1 MGEDRPTPADEVRRL
16 YEESESRTAQ
26 AMERLVGS
34 DAFGVMLARVT
45 ENVMALT
52 RIGFDA
58 MDLTVRNLRLAG
70 RQDVVRLGRQLART
84 EDKLELLLQEVEKL
98 SDEVRGTAGGD
109 GAAALFRSSGGQGGS
124 RRRSSSSSSNGSDAS
139 SSSGRGSSS
148 SRSGSRSGGT
158 RKRSS
163 SGSSR
168 SSGGGSSASR
178 S

>member
-52 RIGFDA
+52 RIGFDV

-70 RQDVVRLGRQLART
+70 RQDVVRLGRQIART

-98 SDEVRGTAGGD
+98 SDELRGTGGD
-109 GAAALFRSSGGQGGS
+109 EGAAALFRSSGGQGGG
-124 RRRSSSSSSNGSDAS
+124 RRRSTSSSNGSDAS
-139 SSSGRGSSS
+139 SPSGRGSGS

-163 SGSSR
+163 SSSSR
-168 SSGGGSSASR
+168 SSGGSSSR

>member
-52 RIGFDA
+52 RIGFDV

-70 RQDVVRLGRQLART
+70 RQDIVRLGRQIART

-98 SDEVRGTAGGD
+98 SDELRGSGEGGD
-109 GAAALFRSSGGQGGS
+109 GAAPLFRSSGGQGAG
-124 RRRSSSSSSNGSDAS
+124 RRRSSSSSNGTDA
-139 SSSGRGSSS
+139 SSSGRGSGS
-148 SRSGSRSGGT
+148 SRSGSRSGST

-163 SGSSR
+163 SSSSR
-168 SSGGGSSASR
+168 SSGCGSSSR